1 MFIDEAGA
9 NLAMIRLYARA
20 PREQRVVGTRP
31 QRRGQNV
38 LMVRGPH
45 LNQADGWALG
55 PRFHGWIDL

>member
-1 MFIDEAGA
+1 
-9 NLAMIRLYARA
+9 MIRLYARA